1 MKTLRYF
8 ANTAFVLSLAMFAS
22 CSSDNDIEKNDENK
36 ESASVEEMV
45 FTASFE
51 GDETTRAI
59 LTKESSSTERMHW
72 QEGDKIVV
80 GCSGITNVNNK
91 YTISSIESN
100 GTKATFTGSSIS
112 SDPKYYTA
120 IYPDDATN
128 LSYSA
133 ATFETEI
140 KTHQVVTSGYSYDKS
155 AMLMIARTTPSDMN
169 FVFKNIPTLI
179 KVTLTNNDGQV
190 KYIRVRSRY
199 KSSQLSGAIK
209 VYVDATTGNVRFNSA
224 SGTTN
229 NYVQLEIPDG
239 SSGGT
244 FYIAAKPNVQL
255 SSGFS
260 FELEKAD
267 HSLYSYIYPETV
279 TFGRSNIYD
288 FGTFDVSGLTFL
300 KDVVDLG
307 LPSGTLWCTK
317 NITAGSGTS
326 TTFVN
331 SIYDNGGYYAW
342 GDVLAYNQ
350 DDGNG
355 NKKTEYK
362 SSTYTWGDE
371 IYTTSGAYSILKDE
385 YDAAY
390 QIEGHIYCMPTYIQM
405 KELYDNCT
413 VTNYTSTAYN
423 GHYGLLLTSNI
434 NGNTLWLPAAGYRCN
449 QGTMNGLQS
458 VNSKS
463 HYWSKTLYTA
473 QSSRESAYCLDFS
486 GGSLDNH
493 GLMSEIF
500 IDSGEWYDR
509 RLCGKCIRPV
519 VRK

>member
-72 QEGDKIVV
+72 QEGDKILL
-80 GCSGITNVNNK
+80 TWPNNTSTGTSNK
-91 YTISSIESN
+91 ATISKMYSN
-100 GTKATFTGSSIS
+100 GTKAEFTGSSIP
-112 SDPKYYTA
+112 SDKSYYAA
-120 IYPDDATN
+120 IYPDDAV
-128 LSYSA
+128 SA
-133 ATFETEI
+133 VSGNQFTTQI
-140 KTHQVVTSGYSYDKS
+140 KTLQTVTSGYSYDKS
-155 AMLMIARTTPSDMN
+155 AMLMIARTTSSYDKN
-169 FVFKNIPTLI
+169 LEFKNIPALI
-179 KVTLTNNDGQV
+179 KVTLTNNDDV
-190 KYIRVRSRY
+190 RYIRVRSN
-199 KSSQLSGAIK
+199 QNTTK
-209 VYVDATTGNVRFNSA
+209 VTGSMSVFINPSTKEITANNFSA
-224 SGTTN
+224 TN
-229 NYVQLEIPDG
+229 NFVQLD
-239 SSGGT
+239 
-244 FYIAAKPNVQL
+244 L
-255 SSGFS
+255 SSADSPNGAFYMAIIPKTPFNNGFT
-260 FELEKAD
+260 FELEKND
-267 HSLYSYIYPETV
+267 GSIYSYGYTSTV
-279 TFGRSNIYD
+279 TFDRSVIYD
-288 FGTFDVSGLTFL
+288 FGTFNVSELPFL
-300 KDVVDLG
+300 KDVVNLG
-307 LPSGTLWCTK
+307 LPSGTLWCMK

-362 SSTYTWGDE
+362 SSTYTWGDD
-371 IYTTSGAYSILKDE
+371 IYTNSTLKDE

-390 QIEGHIYCMPTYIQM
+390 QIEGHLYCMPTYIQM

-423 GHYGLLLTSNI
+423 GHYGLLLTSKI